1 MAQTTGK
8 RLRKMGYLNVGNIDY
23 HGIPYTIWVGSDPKL
38 AADSW
43 AHQRAHYFSDYT
55 GPDPPGL
62 DDLTRGAKTIKP
74 KPASLF

>member
-1 MAQTTGK
+1 MAQITGK

-23 HGIPYTIWVGSDPKL
+23 HGVAYTIWVGSDPNL

-43 AHQRAHYFSDYT
+43 ALQKSKYFPDYT

-62 DDLTRGAKTIKP
+62 D
-74 KPASLF
+74 SLKKKKSLERQE